1 MVWGGVYRPKFFR
14 HQITIQKENSQNM
27 IDFWDANARA
37 LIAFGLM
44 MIAALLTYIA
54 FFKNSSS
61 R

>member
-1 MVWGGVYRPKFFR
+1 
-14 HQITIQKENSQNM
+14 M

-54 FFKNSSS
+54 FFKNPSS